1 MENIDRKTYE
11 FFNQKGLD
19 EVKKILSNLPEGDYT
34 HMTDDARMFVGAH
47 HLHPDS
53 VIADLSSL
61 NRVALLEDLTRN
73 VELVESFG
81 GLLEAEKELH
91 RKCILKWITP
101 DILELTEA
109 IKNVKY
115 LEELKEVV

>member
-11 FFNQKGLD
+11 FFLQKGLD
-19 EVKKILSNLPEGDYT
+19 EVKNILSNLPEGDYT

-53 VIADLSSL
+53 VIADLSRL

-73 VELVESFG
+73 VELVESLG
-81 GLLEAEKELH
+81 GLLEAEK
-91 RKCILKWITP
+91 
-101 DILELTEA
+101 
-109 IKNVKY
+109 
-115 LEELKEVV
+115 